1 MESHRSEDVFV
12 LLFQS
17 SCFLLLLLFSR
28 FYFLV
33 NVFSDLANYDLLWKL
48 LLPLIASF
56 PIDFDD
62 FELIH
67 RMSIIIR
74 CRNGK

>member
-12 LLFQS
+12 LLFQFG
-17 SCFLLLLLFSR
+17 CFLLLLLSSR
-28 FYFLV
+28 FYFFV
-33 NVFSDLANYDLLWKL
+33 NVFSDLVNYDLLWKL

-56 PIDFDD
+56 PIDFND

-74 CRNGK
+74 